1 MRLSGWHHAHDGRD
15 VRRIDVAGAAQLTLV
30 FGGFLGQDVAFERH
44 ARFDSSTRTHA
55 KTFLRGAFGFHFWH
69 NHLSIRTA
77 SNINRIAGGNDALL
91 LGACFHLLHPRF
103 VKNGKT
109 KILTQLMLIGIV
121 DGR

>member
-1 MRLSGWHHAHDGRD
+1 MRLSGWHHAHHGLD
-15 VRRIDVAGAAQLTLV
+15 VSRCDIRGTAQSAFQL
-30 FGGFLGQDVAFERH
+30 GGFLGQNVALESMTTFNGT
-44 ARFDSSTRTHA
+44 TRAHA

-69 NHLSIRTA
+69 NHLSVRTA